1 MEILYDIEEIDKRA
15 IKYLL
20 DAKEKFDN
28 CIDFAGPS
36 AMVSAQ
42 YLWDVVV
49 EVKKKGVKIRFITEI
64 TKDNLSSCKTMMTI
78 SELRHLEGVKGNF
91 GIVESSLWWC
101 FGSPT
106 FTLDSQHS

>member
-28 CIDFAGPS
+28 CIDSAGPS

-42 YLWDVVV
+42 YLWDAVV
-49 EVKKKGVKIRFITEI
+49 EVKKKGVKIRLHHRNNQSII
-64 TKDNLSSCKTMMTI
+64 YPHARL
-78 SELRHLEGVKGNF
+78 
-91 GIVESSLWWC
+91 
-101 FGSPT
+101 
-106 FTLDSQHS
+106 